1 MSLGFNLN
9 RRHRF
14 VGLASGMPAFTPR
27 SARQSV
33 PKHKVAKREFRTD
46 TAPPP
51 SANAAPDRTCGTCDE
66 LHWCYGTVLVP
77 VGDLQVG
84 ECICLVYPMKADKE
98 TGVVS
103 MRYKTIHSVTG
114 QIAYSWTDVY
124 DPATDTRFVGKFSFL
139 TPAPS

>member
-14 VGLASGMPAFTPR
+14 IGLSSGMPTFTPR

-33 PKHKVAKREFRTD
+33 PKPKVTKRDFRTD
-46 TAPPP
+46 TATPP
-51 SANAAPDRTCGTCDE
+51 SNAAPDRTCDE

-98 TGVVS
+98 TGTVS
-103 MRYKTIHSVTG
+103 MRYKTIHSATG
-114 QIAYSWTDVY
+114 QITYSWTNVY